1 LIHPSFLIIPCS
13 DTIHAIFAMVGTPR
27 PVPDM
32 MLLPDWVIRHRG
44 KLNTGFLKK
53 LQHFPRREVNFY
65 KAYDVIA

>member
-1 LIHPSFLIIPCS
+1 LIHPSSLIFPCH
-13 DTIHAIFAMVGTPR
+13 DTIRAISAMAGTLR

-53 LQHFPRREVNFY
+53 L
-65 KAYDVIA
+65 